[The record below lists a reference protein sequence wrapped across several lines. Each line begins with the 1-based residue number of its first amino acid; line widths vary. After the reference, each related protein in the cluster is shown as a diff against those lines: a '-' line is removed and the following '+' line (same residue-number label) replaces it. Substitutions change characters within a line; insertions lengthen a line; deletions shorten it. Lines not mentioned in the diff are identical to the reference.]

1 MGDPTP
7 HIRVIHCIWTL
18 EGLGAFNLNVS
29 GSCGNVVSAEGH
41 LTSGGG
47 WWWVEGWGVQPAP
60 PGQ

>member
-29 GSCGNVVSAEGH
+29 GSCGNVASAEGH
-41 LTSGGG
+41 LTS
-47 WWWVEGWGVQPAP
+47 
-60 PGQ
+60 